1 MMFRVMDI
9 EASQIVEVLVTHN
22 FRRVLVLRTQDKDA
36 RPVSKH
42 GRLIGE
48 KSTVV
53 FRKEILWVFD
63 DSMSIG
69 SSVAKVIDRGPE

>member
-1 MMFRVMDI
+1 MFRVAGI
-9 EASQIVEVLVTHN
+9 EGSQIVEVLVTHD
-22 FRRVLVLRTQDKDA
+22 FRRVLVLRTQDKDT

-42 GRLIGE
+42 GRLIRE
-48 KSTVV
+48 KFTVV

-69 SSVAKVIDRGPE
+69 SSVAKVIDRGPL